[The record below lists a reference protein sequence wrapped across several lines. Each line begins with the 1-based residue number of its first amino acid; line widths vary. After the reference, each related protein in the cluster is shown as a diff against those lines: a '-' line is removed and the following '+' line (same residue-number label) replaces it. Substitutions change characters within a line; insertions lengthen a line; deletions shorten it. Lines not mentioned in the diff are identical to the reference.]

1 MCVVGS
7 TPLWLLLLP
16 EDEAVWLLLL
26 LLLLLP
32 VLLLLLLVL
41 VLVLCEA
48 QHRRRRQGRRLCM
61 LLRPRGTAGLAVVC
75 VMWGTGRYVILVQT
89 EQSKMRTWQGRPR

>member
-26 LLLLLP
+26 LLLL
-32 VLLLLLLVL
+32 

-48 QHRRRRQGRRLCM
+48 QHRGRRRGRRLCM
-61 LLRPRGTAGLAVVC
+61 LLRSRGTAGLAVVC
-75 VMWGTGRYVILVQT
+75 VMWGMG
-89 EQSKMRTWQGRPR
+89 M